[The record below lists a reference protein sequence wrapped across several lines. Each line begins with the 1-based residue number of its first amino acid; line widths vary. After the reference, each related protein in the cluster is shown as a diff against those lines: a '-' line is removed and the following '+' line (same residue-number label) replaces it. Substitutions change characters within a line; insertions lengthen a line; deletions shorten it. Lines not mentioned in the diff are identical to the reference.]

1 MKKKILKATFVV
13 IVGLIGGINVYNAQK
28 TEVLSDVAMANVEA
42 LAQTENPNST
52 IIGECWRSYVVI
64 EECYVECSKC
74 GKKWYPEE
82 SELNSVA
89 RNVSGQCSCG
99 NSSWKNYN

>member
-1 MKKKILKATFVV
+1 MKELIKVFAVV
-13 IVGLIGGINVYNAQK
+13 AIVVVAGINVYNAQK
-28 TEVLSDVAMANVEA
+28 IEVLSDIAMANVEA

-82 SELNSVA
+82 SEFNSVA